1 MTKYYSKSR
10 GELIYVA
17 EMSDVHV
24 RRAFIKMLDDDAR
37 HEELVESERMIKT
50 LRQDNNAYKQRIS
63 ELAEENELYKEEN
76 ARLKEQGN
84 SYSPTDASKLND
96 AFKIVFNNNETLQ
109 DINIKLKQEL
119 QKYRNSPYAI
129 KTFRLFSKIPN
140 TKENEDML
148 NHLKQYLDKD
158 EIKKMRWRGQ
168 CINREK
174 YSLKEV
180 STDRG
185 IDKKEHGKYLK
196 VFIDVC

>member
-37 HEELVESERMIKT
+37 HDELVESERMIKT

-84 SYSPTDASKLND
+84 SYSPTDAQKINEAYRILFDNNEKLLSTNKKLNQ
-96 AFKIVFNNNETLQ
+96 ELH
-109 DINIKLKQEL
+109 KLKGE
-119 QKYRNSPYAI
+119 
-129 KTFRLFSKIPN
+129 
-140 TKENEDML
+140 
-148 NHLKQYLDKD
+148 
-158 EIKKMRWRGQ
+158 
-168 CINREK
+168 
-174 YSLKEV
+174 
-180 STDRG
+180 
-185 IDKKEHGKYLK
+185 
-196 VFIDVC
+196 

>member
-37 HEELVESERMIKT
+37 HEELVALEGRVKLLT
-50 LRQDNNAYKQRIS
+50 QDNNAYKQRIS

-76 ARLKEQGN
+76 AKLKEQGN
-84 SYSPTDASKLND
+84 SYSQTEASKLND
-96 AFKIVFNNNETLQ
+96 AFKVVFNNNETLQ
-109 DINIKLKQEL
+109 DINRKLKQEL
-119 QKYRNSPYAI
+119 QKYRNNPYAI

-158 EIKKMRWRGQ
+158 EIRNMRWKGQ
-168 CINREK
+168 CVRDDLRGGKVNED
-174 YSLKEV
+174 YGVPLKH
-180 STDRG
+180 SQY
-185 IDKKEHGKYLK
+185 IK
-196 VFIDVC
+196 VFIDVR

>member
-37 HEELVESERMIKT
+37 HEELVALEGRVKLLT
-50 LRQDNNAYKQRIS
+50 QDNNAYKQRIS

-96 AFKIVFNNNETLQ
+96 AFKVVFNNNETLQ
-109 DINIKLKQEL
+109 DINRKLKQEL
-119 QKYRNSPYAI
+119 QKYHNNPYAI

-158 EIKKMRWRGQ
+158 EVKKIRWRGQ

-185 IDKKEHGKYLK
+185 INKKEHGKYLK

>member
-84 SYSPTDASKLND
+84 NYHYSPTDAQKIND
-96 AFKIVFNNNETLQ
+96 AYRILFDNNEELLST
-109 DINIKLKQEL
+109 NKKLKQDLE
-119 QKYRNSPYAI
+119 K
-129 KTFRLFSKIPN
+129 
-140 TKENEDML
+140 
-148 NHLKQYLDKD
+148 LKD
-158 EIKKMRWRGQ
+158 
-168 CINREK
+168 C
-174 YSLKEV
+174 
-180 STDRG
+180 
-185 IDKKEHGKYLK
+185 
-196 VFIDVC
+196 

>member
-50 LRQDNNAYKQRIS
+50 LRQDNDAYKQRIS

-84 SYSPTDASKLND
+84 SYSPTDAQKINEAYRILFDNNEKLLSTNKKLNQ
-96 AFKIVFNNNETLQ
+96 ELH
-109 DINIKLKQEL
+109 KLKGE
-119 QKYRNSPYAI
+119 
-129 KTFRLFSKIPN
+129 
-140 TKENEDML
+140 
-148 NHLKQYLDKD
+148 
-158 EIKKMRWRGQ
+158 
-168 CINREK
+168 
-174 YSLKEV
+174 
-180 STDRG
+180 
-185 IDKKEHGKYLK
+185 
-196 VFIDVC
+196 